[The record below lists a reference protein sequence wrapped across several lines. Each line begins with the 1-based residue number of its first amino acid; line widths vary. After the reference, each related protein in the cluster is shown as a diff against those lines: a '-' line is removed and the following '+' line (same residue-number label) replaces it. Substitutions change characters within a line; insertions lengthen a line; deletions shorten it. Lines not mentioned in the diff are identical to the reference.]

1 MSWDIFV
8 QDLPPDA
15 ATVADI
21 PDDFEPAPLMERSAL
36 IERIR
41 GVVSE
46 ADFGD
51 PAWGRIEG
59 PGFSIEVNIG
69 NEDPVRGF
77 AFHVRGGDLAVGI
90 VADVLERL
98 GLRALDPGSG
108 SGFFER
114 GAAVASLTAWR
125 DYRSRVLD

>member
-1 MSWDIFV
+1 VSWDIFV

-15 ATVADI
+15 ETVAEI
-21 PDDFEPAPLMERSAL
+21 PDDFRPAPLMARSAL

-41 GVVSE
+41 GVVPE

-51 PAWGRIEG
+51 PTWGRIEG
-59 PGFSIEVNIG
+59 PGLSIEDNIG
-69 NEDPVRGF
+69 DADPVRGF
-77 AFHVRGGDLAVGI
+77 AFHVRGGDMAVGI
-90 VADVLERL
+90 VANVLERL

-114 GAAVASLTAWR
+114 DTAVASLTAWR
-125 DYRSRVLD
+125 NHREQVNR